1 MIKQMGKHAIV
12 VGAGIGGLL
21 FARVLSDAFERV
33 TVLERDSLPETNEPR
48 KGAPQGRHPHGL
60 LPGGCRAM
68 DTLLPGLVDDLKAV
82 GAIKQ
87 VMGLSTR
94 FEAPGYDPFPQRDAG
109 SYWYSLSR
117 PMLELC
123 IRRRVQAIPNISLEQ
138 NKAVER
144 LRHEGGVVTGVE
156 MRDGEVLLA
165 DCVIDASGRNAELTL
180 KVFDEMGYS
189 RPRQTNI
196 GIDLHYSTAVFEIPD
211 SVAYDWKV
219 LMSYSNP
226 PPDSRATMIV
236 PIEGN
241 RWICCLVWHGDEEAP
256 RDRES
261 FLEFARKLRTPTC
274 YQAIKDA
281 RMLGKVVGFLF
292 PESRHRHF
300 SELEAFPKGLLPVAD
315 VICHFNPLY
324 GQGMS
329 VAALEAEAFCELLR
343 EWQGDFHELTR
354 AFLQRTDEI
363 IAVPWNTAAIPDL
376 AYPDTRGERPANHRQ
391 LLEFGG
397 AFLHLAALDPS
408 VHKLRLE
415 IIGLLKPY
423 TALTNNTALMQRI
436 QNLIEEMTLASEAKI
451 GTNRTGEMA
460 AATSR

>member
-1 MIKQMGKHAIV
+1 M
-12 VGAGIGGLL
+12 
-21 FARVLSDAFERV
+21 DA
-33 TVLERDSLPETNEPR
+33 
-48 KGAPQGRHPHGL
+48 
-60 LPGGCRAM
+60 
-68 DTLLPGLVDDLKAV
+68 LLPGLVDDFKAA

-109 SYWYSLSR
+109 SCWYSLSR

-144 LRHEGGVVTGVE
+144 LRHDAGVVTGVE
-156 MRDGEVLLA
+156 MRDGRILSA
-165 DCVIDASGRNAELTL
+165 DSVVDAGGRGGELTL
-180 KVFDEMGYS
+180 KAFDEMNYA
-189 RPRQTNI
+189 RPRETTI
-196 GIDLHYSTAVFEIPD
+196 GINLHYRTAVFEIPD
-211 SVAYDWKV
+211 DAAYDWKV

-241 RWICCLVWHGDEEAP
+241 RWICCLVWHGDEDAP

-281 RMLGKVVGFLF
+281 RMLGNVVGYLF

-315 VICHFNPLY
+315 AICHFNPLY

-329 VAALEAEAFCELLR
+329 VAALEAEALCELLR
-343 EWQGDFHELTR
+343 DWQGGFHELTR
-354 AFLQRTDEI
+354 AFLRRTDEI
-363 IAVPWNTAAIPDL
+363 ITVPWNTAAVPDL
-376 AYPDTRGERPANHRQ
+376 AYPDTHGERPTNHRQ
-391 LLEFGG
+391 LLEFGA
-397 AFLHLAALDPS
+397 AFLNLAAIDAAA
-408 VHKLRLE
+408 HKLRLE

-423 TALTNNTALMQRI
+423 TALTNNPAMMARI
-436 QNLIEEMTLASEAKI
+436 QNLIKEMTLASQAKI
-451 GTNRTGEMA
+451 GRGGIGEMPQPVEAGKGLDA
-460 AATSR
+460 AG